1 MESKVSEI
9 EIMYRNKVKA
19 KDRTR
24 ITSSSDAHDLIR
36 EYWNEESIELNE
48 SFKYLL
54 LNRANDALGIVNH
67 SKGGIAGTVV
77 DVRLIFA
84 AAIKANATGLILA
97 HNHPSGNL
105 KPSYQDI
112 QLTKRVKEA
121 GMLLDIQLLD
131 HLILSSES
139 YLSMADQGL
148 V

>member
-1 MESKVSEI
+1 MKIRVSEI
-9 EIMYRNKVKA
+9 EIRYRNKVKS
-19 KDRTR
+19 KDRTC
-24 ITSSSDAHDLIR
+24 ITSSTDAHSLIR
-36 EYWNEESIELNE
+36 ESWNSESMELNE
-48 SFKYLL
+48 SFKCLL
-54 LNRANDALGIVNH
+54 LNRANHALGIVNH
-67 SKGGIAGTVV
+67 SIGGIAGTVV
-77 DVRLIFA
+77 DIRLLFA